1 MRRVLWA
8 PLLIQRCFSLSLF
21 PSLFPSLVSFL
32 LSFSRRYDKFLGS
45 LRRRD
50 EDNRVSLPI
59 DEDDS
64 QVQAMR
70 RKKYGAGYQLSMRS
84 NPVFRQAQ
92 GRRVGRK
99 RQDRSHLSA
108 EERKRYVPLLCVL
121 CSYVLQ
127 SCACFLSAVPVV
139 SLSLFRLSL
148 VSLSQS
154 HPPSHHLTISPFI
167 SHQPSSVPI
176 RLFRSFPLSLSS
188 CPPPLVPLPLSLSF
202 FSPGF

>member
-1 MRRVLWA
+1 MWA

-108 EERKRYVPLLCVL
+108 EERKRYVPLSCVL
-121 CSYVLQ
+121 
-127 SCACFLSAVPVV
+127 
-139 SLSLFRLSL
+139 
-148 VSLSQS
+148 
-154 HPPSHHLTISPFI
+154 
-167 SHQPSSVPI
+167 
-176 RLFRSFPLSLSS
+176 
-188 CPPPLVPLPLSLSF
+188 
-202 FSPGF
+202 